1 MSGEII
7 PVIFGLVVVVII
19 LAYSIKIVNEYERGV
34 VFRLGRLVGAKGPGI
49 FFIIPLVD
57 KWIKIDLR
65 TIVFDIQKQ
74 NVITKDN
81 ITIMVDAVVY
91 YRVEDPSH
99 AVVNVE
105 NYHEATVLRA
115 ETTIR
120 DVLGQV
126 EMDELLAKR
135 EELGKKIQE
144 ILDVATNPWGIKVSA
159 VTIKDVLLPE
169 NMTRAMAKQAEAER
183 EKRSRIIMADGEL
196 QAAKKMMEA
205 AQEYT
210 KMPLAMKLRELQTLS
225 EIAREKN
232 LIVVPSGAISGLSDA
247 GNIVG
252 ITEGLLERDKK
263 KGQIEGRKE

>member
-1 MSGEII
+1 MGDWII
-7 PVIFGLVVVVII
+7 PVIFGLVVVIII
-19 LAYSIKIVNEYERGV
+19 LANSVKIVNEYERGV
-34 VFRLGRLVGAKGPGI
+34 IFRLGRLVGAKGPGI
-49 FFIIPLVD
+49 FLIIPIID

-81 ITIMVDAVVY
+81 ISIMVDAVVY

-115 ETTIR
+115 ETTMR

-135 EELGKKIQE
+135 EDLGKKIQE

-159 VTIKDVLLPE
+159 VTIKDVILPE

-196 QAAKKMMEA
+196 QAAKKMSEA
-205 AQEYT
+205 AEAYT
-210 KMPLAMKLRELQTLS
+210 KTPLAMKLRELQTLS

-232 LIVVPSGAISGLSDA
+232 LIVVPSGAVSGTTNIGDIVGLS
-247 GNIVG
+247 
-252 ITEGLLERDKK
+252 EGLLRKNNERQK
-263 KGQIEGRKE
+263 

>member
-1 MSGEII
+1 MDGGIT
-7 PVIFGLVVVVII
+7 PVIFGLVIVIII
-19 LAYSIKIVNEYERGV
+19 LANSVKIVNEYERGV
-34 VFRLGRLVGAKGPGI
+34 IFRLGRLVGAKGPGI
-49 FFIIPLVD
+49 FFIIPIAD

-81 ITIMVDAVVY
+81 ISIMVDAVVY

-105 NYHEATVLRA
+105 NYREATVLRA
-115 ETTIR
+115 ETTLR
-120 DVLGQV
+120 DILGQV

-135 EELGKKIQE
+135 EDLGRKIQE
-144 ILDVATNPWGIKVSA
+144 ILDVVTNPWGIKVSA
-159 VTIKDVLLPE
+159 VTIKDVILPE

-196 QAAKKMMEA
+196 QAAKKMSEA
-205 AQEYT
+205 AEEYT
-210 KMPLAMKLRELQTLS
+210 KTPLAMKLRELQTLS

-232 LIVVPSGAISGLSDA
+232 LIVVPSGAVSGTTNIGDIVGLS
-247 GNIVG
+247 
-252 ITEGLLERDKK
+252 EGLLRKNNERQK
-263 KGQIEGRKE
+263 